1 MKIKGATTT
10 HVHELVNEHVK
21 YDLIGKLVEATGLT
35 RLAIVN
41 ILKRVKPTTFNKFK
55 ANPEEFII
63 RAGNIINQCKA
74 IAVVEHVKY
83 HKLDRE
89 FDADIFSTEAL
100 KGRLGINAMESAK
113 SLYDLVVVDSQGI
126 EMNFAKELESHN
138 EVVVYT
144 KLPGGFYINTPVGH
158 YNPDWAVVFHE
169 GETIKH
175 IYFVAETKGYKKDE
189 VLDFRKTEDVKIECA
204 RRHFATISQSTVKYD
219 VVRDYKELRDVI
231 TSE

>member
-1 MKIKGATTT
+1 MWRRINCQTYYTVNFDTQSLIDAAVLELDNHLTVTEISITVTEGEMKEIKSKKQLQAGEAMKIKGATTT

-89 FDADIFSTEAL
+89 FDADIFSAEAL
-100 KGRLGINAMESAK
+100 KGQLVKNG
-113 SLYDLVVVDSQGI
+113 LYDIKIQHIQLEWIPKDAQIVVCHENLKGRIQARVPHAHIVTVTDFLHAP
-126 EMNFAKELESHN
+126 EYAKLSEELA
-138 EVVVYT
+138 
-144 KLPGGFYINTPVGH
+144 
-158 YNPDWAVVFHE
+158 AV
-169 GETIKH
+169 
-175 IYFVAETKGYKKDE
+175 A
-189 VLDFRKTEDVKIECA
+189 A
-204 RRHFATISQSTVKYD
+204 
-219 VVRDYKELRDVI
+219 
-231 TSE
+231 